1 MWSNRTAKPP
11 SDLWGRPLET
21 KRKRI
26 VPLVLVVGSYLALA
40 ATVVYIARSGVL
52 TPEEALLTLVCL
64 FGLYVGF
71 GVLIVVY
78 RLINKLE

>member
-1 MWSNRTAKPP
+1 M
-11 SDLWGRPLET
+11 ET

-26 VPLVLVVGSYLALA
+26 IPLVLVVGSYLALA
-40 ATVVYIARSGVL
+40 ATVVFIARSGGL
-52 TPEEALLTLVCL
+52 TPEEALLSLVGL

-71 GVLIVVY
+71 GILIVVY